1 MIIPSL
7 VDFTLTDNDKKLLV
21 VLLFVLILLFIVV
34 GLLGWLIRFVSVR
47 FEGRMDYEIHD
58 AVVYRVIQSPEQ
70 LRKYGRKK
78 NNRLYVKANL
88 IPFFVAI
95 ASLLVWIIYS
105 AIDHSWARNYFGE
118 FSTLLFNFD
127 WSNEN
132 CHTVVWGVRVLSRWP
147 DLISSPHWVNAYWG
161 SYLLVPLW
169 LVAIVWYAINT
180 QAYLARAI
188 RLNKRCHTVF
198 EKSLDDFNF
207 FDDVK
212 QGKNPFPSESSSAPI
227 NNNSIHP
234 Q

>member
-132 CHTVVWGVRVLSRWP
+132 CHTVVWGIRVLSRWP
-147 DLISSPHWVNAYWG
+147 DLVSSPHWVNACWG

-169 LVAIVWYAINT
+169 LIAIIWYAVNT
-180 QAYLARAI
+180 QAYIARELQ
-188 RLNKRCHTVF
+188 LNKRMHTVF
-198 EKSLDDFNF
+198 EKSLDDFNY

-212 QGKNPFPSESSSAPI
+212 AQGGVPPMNGTNVPPKS
-227 NNNSIHP
+227 P